1 MDNSR
6 RGDAPSALG
15 LRRLLSD
22 LLPALSLAL
31 NASSFSSGGDEE
43 SAYLRCAAQWRVYL
57 TGTLLA
63 RPG

>member
-1 MDNSR
+1 MDNPR

-31 NASSFSSGGDEE
+31 NASSFSSGGDDE
-43 SAYLRCAAQWRVYL
+43 SAYLRCAAQQPAYF
-57 TGTLLA
+57 TTALLA
-63 RPG
+63 RP